1 MGLVGLILGRE
12 MGWEA
17 RERSLPR
24 LVREWFSLPR
34 EVFSGSLYCS
44 LTHILAHLLSFQLTM
59 GQHLRFM
66 ANKPQPLSSRCL
78 EVLSLVL
85 DMLSPW
91 TYDPSPQNTCAR
103 AHTHTHTY
111 THTRT
116 QRHIRMCTCM
126 QDAYSHIYT
135 HAHACMHR
143 RTHVHTPTRRHK
155 HTCTRVEMNTGTHT
169 PTQLGGSGLLHPG

>member
-111 THTRT
+111 THRDTYVCAHVCRM
-116 QRHIRMCTCM
+116 HIHTYTHMHMHACIGGHTCTPRP
-126 QDAYSHIYT
+126 AGTNT
-135 HAHACMHR
+135 HAHVLR
-143 RTHVHTPTRRHK
+143 
-155 HTCTRVEMNTGTHT
+155 
-169 PTQLGGSGLLHPG
+169 

>member
-66 ANKPQPLSSRCL
+66 ANKPQPLSSRCV

-111 THTRT
+111 THRDTYVCAHVCRM
-116 QRHIRMCTCM
+116 HIHTYTHMHMHACIGGHTCTPRP
-126 QDAYSHIYT
+126 AGTNT
-135 HAHACMHR
+135 HAHALR
-143 RTHVHTPTRRHK
+143 
-155 HTCTRVEMNTGTHT
+155 
-169 PTQLGGSGLLHPG
+169 